1 MQDSHRQLT
10 YILIAVFTLLQL
22 VILAIFGYT
31 PYPDSDG
38 YQLLAQEAI
47 EYGESYPVS
56 SLINDYPFLWNI
68 GPINMTAASLAL
80 CHSITPLLVIY
91 ALMKGTTAWLFY
103 AVTSK
108 ICGARTAFI
117 ALIIYIVYPAN
128 YGESTS
134 LLSELPFMFFIMLGV
149 YLSIVRNH
157 SLFGGMM
164 LAIANWFRPMAIV
177 FLLAMIIYFLFK
189 WRKSLKLFIGY
200 AVTIMIIGCT
210 SMWRTGL
217 FLYQAKTGWMALT
230 DYSTNHSQQS
240 MEVRDNRDW
249 NVSQKDSVWRSLF
262 IDWLKDH
269 PTEYIKQ
276 MPSKLI
282 NTYIS
287 DNVNMCTF
295 IPNKEEKEY
304 MYEEVSMQTL
314 IHAFPHY
321 SVVQWL
327 TVANLLFY
335 YLLIFA
341 ALLSIGH
348 LNRQQQLLS
357 INIILIGTLVLLLVG
372 HGEARFHI
380 PFMPFIIIMSAV
392 FINKISYG
400 KSRVD

>member
-47 EYGESYPVS
+47 EYGEPYPVS

-108 ICGARTAFI
+108 ICGSQTAFI

-157 SLFGGMM
+157 SLLGGMM

-249 NVSQKDSVWRSLF
+249 NVSQKDSAWRSLF

-269 PTEYIKQ
+269 PKEYIKQ
-276 MPSKLI
+276 MPAKLV

-295 IPNKEEKEY
+295 IPDKQDADY
-304 MYEEVSMQTL
+304 MYDEVSMKTL
-314 IHAFPHY
+314 IKNFPMF
-321 SVVQWL
+321 STVQWL
-327 TVANLLFY
+327 TIVNLAIYFLILISALLELFY
-335 YLLIFA
+335 FQRNT
-341 ALLSIGH
+341 SI
-348 LNRQQQLLS
+348 LPCS
-357 INIILIGTLVLLLVG
+357 IIAIGTLLLLFVG
-372 HGEARFHI
+372 HGEARFHQ
-380 PFMPFIIIMSAV
+380 PFMPFFIMLTAI
-392 FINKISYG
+392 FINRI
-400 KSRVD
+400 RHE

>member
-47 EYGESYPVS
+47 EYGEPYPVS

-157 SLFGGMM
+157 SLLGGMM

-249 NVSQKDSVWRSLF
+249 NVSQKDSAWRSLF

-276 MPSKLI
+276 MPAKLV

-314 IHAFPHY
+314 IKNFPMF
-321 SVVQWL
+321 STVQWL
-327 TVANLLFY
+327 TIVNLAIYFLILISALLELFY
-335 YLLIFA
+335 FQRNT
-341 ALLSIGH
+341 SI
-348 LNRQQQLLS
+348 LPCS
-357 INIILIGTLVLLLVG
+357 IIAIGTLLLLFVG
-372 HGEARFHI
+372 HGEARFHQPFI
-380 PFMPFIIIMSAV
+380 PFFIMLTAI
-392 FINKISYG
+392 FINRI
-400 KSRVD
+400 RHE

>member
-10 YILIAVFTLLQL
+10 YLLIAVFTLLQL

-47 EYGESYPVS
+47 EYGEPYPVS

-157 SLFGGMM
+157 SLLGGMM

-189 WRKSLKLFIGY
+189 WRKSLKLLIGY
-200 AVTIMIIGCT
+200 VFIIIVIGSA
-210 SMWRTGL
+210 SMYRTGL

-240 MEVRDNRDW
+240 MEVRDNKNW
-249 NVSQKDSVWRSLF
+249 NVSQKDSAWQSLF

-269 PTEYIKQ
+269 PKEYIKQ
-276 MPSKLI
+276 MPAKLV

-295 IPNKEEKEY
+295 IPDKQDADY
-304 MYEEVSMQTL
+304 MYDEVSMKTL
-314 IHAFPHY
+314 NKNFPMF
-321 SVVQWL
+321 STVQWL
-327 TVANLLFY
+327 TIVNLAIYFLILISALLELFY
-335 YLLIFA
+335 FQRNT
-341 ALLSIGH
+341 SI
-348 LNRQQQLLS
+348 LPCS
-357 INIILIGTLVLLLVG
+357 IIAIGTLLLLFVG
-372 HGEARFHI
+372 HGEARFHQ
-380 PFMPFIIIMSAV
+380 PFMPFFIMLTAI
-392 FINKISYG
+392 FINRI
-400 KSRVD
+400 RHE

>member
-47 EYGESYPVS
+47 EYGEPYPVS
-56 SLINDYPFLWNI
+56 FLINDYPFLWNI

-157 SLFGGMM
+157 SLLGGMM

-177 FLLAMIIYFLFK
+177 FLLAMILYFLFK
-189 WRKSLKLFIGY
+189 WRKSLKLLIGY
-200 AVTIMIIGCT
+200 VFIIIVIGSA
-210 SMWRTGL
+210 SMYRTGL

-230 DYSTNHSQQS
+230 DYSTDHSQQS

-249 NVSQKDSVWRSLF
+249 NVSQKDSAWQSLF

-269 PTEYIKQ
+269 PKEYIKQ
-276 MPSKLI
+276 MPAKLV

-295 IPNKEEKEY
+295 IPDKQDADY
-304 MYEEVSMQTL
+304 MYDEVSMKTL
-314 IHAFPHY
+314 IKNFPMF
-321 SVVQWL
+321 STVQWL
-327 TVANLLFY
+327 TIVNLAIYFLILISALLELFY
-335 YLLIFA
+335 FQRNT
-341 ALLSIGH
+341 SI
-348 LNRQQQLLS
+348 LPCS
-357 INIILIGTLVLLLVG
+357 IIAIGTLLLLFVG
-372 HGEARFHI
+372 HGEARFHQ
-380 PFMPFIIIMSAV
+380 PFMPFFIMLTAI
-392 FINKISYG
+392 FINRI
-400 KSRVD
+400 RHE